1 MTIVDNPGQLLYVR
15 SDDALEFARQL
26 LLAHGVPP
34 EDSAVVAEYLIHADL
49 RGVDTHGL
57 IRLPLYLDR
66 IRRGLVNPRPDIKVC
81 QVTPV
86 SLAVDG
92 ENGLGQVVA
101 TRAMNQAIAAAK
113 NFGCCV
119 AGVKR
124 STHFGVAASYA
135 LQAIHAGLI
144 GMVFTNA
151 SASMPPWGG
160 RQPILGTS
168 PLAVGAPGGKLGP
181 FVLDMSVAVAARGK
195 IRKALRRGES
205 IPEGY
210 ALDAEGRPTTD
221 PAAAL
226 QGLILPMGGPKG
238 SGLAMVMDIFGGVLT
253 GAAFAGDVGDQTR
266 DFDRTQNVG
275 HFLFAMRPDLF
286 VSLKEY
292 EARMDTLIQRIHD
305 CPPAEGFSE
314 VLIAGE
320 FEARQEV
327 ARRARGLPYSP
338 SELATFQGEAAKA
351 NLPPL
356 IVSDHPLNS

>member
-1 MTIVDNPGQLLYVR
+1 
-15 SDDALEFARQL
+15 
-26 LLAHGVPP
+26 
-34 EDSAVVAEYLIHADL
+34 
-49 RGVDTHGL
+49 
-57 IRLPLYLDR
+57 
-66 IRRGLVNPRPDIKVC
+66 
-81 QVTPV
+81 
-86 SLAVDG
+86 
-92 ENGLGQVVA
+92 
-101 TRAMNQAIAAAK
+101 MNEAIAVAK

-119 AGVKR
+119 AGIKH

-144 GMVFTNA
+144 GMIFTNA

-160 RQPILGTS
+160 RRPILGTS

-195 IRKALRRGES
+195 IRKALRRGER

-210 ALDAEGRPTTD
+210 ALDAEGRATTD

-226 QGLILPMGGPKG
+226 QGVILPAGGAKG

-253 GAAFAGDVGDQTR
+253 GAAFAGEVGDQTR
-266 DFDRTQNVG
+266 DFDRPQNVG
-275 HFLFAMRPDLF
+275 HFLLAMRPDLF
-286 VSLKEY
+286 VSMTEY

-320 FEARQEV
+320 LESRQEM
-327 ARRARGLPYSP
+327 ARRKNGIPYSP
-338 SELATFQGEAAKA
+338 GEVATFQEEAAKA